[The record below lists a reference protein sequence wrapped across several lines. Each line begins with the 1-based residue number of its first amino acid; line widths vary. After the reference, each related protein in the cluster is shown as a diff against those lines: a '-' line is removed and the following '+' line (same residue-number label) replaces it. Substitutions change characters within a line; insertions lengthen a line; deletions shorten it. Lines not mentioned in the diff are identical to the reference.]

1 MTKRRPSEL
10 IRRWRESLAVVVGS
24 CPAASVDAAAA
35 AADSDRSDGSGS
47 GCDGASVGVV

>member
-1 MTKRRPSEL
+1 MTKRWPSEL

-35 AADSDRSDGSGS
+35 ADSDRSDGSGS